1 MRTKTHAWG
10 QSQVTPHTDNLIS
23 LLSESNHTCA
33 LSLWALCKC
42 ALRVLNY
49 ACMASMMRVIVV
61 VALALFRN
69 SQLYGAFVH
78 SLCVVLQYASSHDK
92 TDFNLE
98 RGSDILMWE
107 NSRHALESGLFP
119 LSQHP
124 IYTRRVKVVPL
135 VLNPQLLPR
144 RLVVMNE
151 WMNDI
156 LNAPYVKGVPT
167 ITHVSALRASLTQWD
182 ALHQLKGVAIARM
195 YNNAYACAPIA

>member
-1 MRTKTHAWG
+1 MRTKAHAWG

-78 SLCVVLQYASSHDK
+78 SLCVVVAVCFITWQDRFQSWEGFRYSYVREFSARVRIWVISAFAAPNIHAPCKSCSSRTK
-92 TDFNLE
+92 PSVTATTIS
-98 RGSDILMWE
+98 SDEW
-107 NSRHALESGLFP
+107 
-119 LSQHP
+119 
-124 IYTRRVKVVPL
+124 
-135 VLNPQLLPR
+135 
-144 RLVVMNE
+144 MNE
-151 WMNDI
+151 WMI
-156 LNAPYVKGVPT
+156 FWM
-167 ITHVSALRASLTQWD
+167 LR
-182 ALHQLKGVAIARM
+182 M
-195 YNNAYACAPIA
+195 